1 MRSTPS
7 SHRSQGFTLLEVLAA
22 LAITAVII
30 VATVALI
37 RNVAFYFDRGTRGVT
52 QAEGLMLAVDRLA
65 GDFASARFILL
76 TAETG
81 AAAAAFLGKPASDQE
96 PAKVA
101 FVAAAGVGSQ
111 PLQEELINLTV
122 ERDGDV
128 ARLVRRRARWPGP
141 PARFEDLQP
150 QDAVV
155 LIEGKVDMAFVF
167 GYLAPDGALRWTES
181 WIAQPALPRFVRLLL
196 RDTASGADLLPETD
210 FVVRSDAP
218 FACGWP
224 DAVPSCLLSAA
235 PPQTRSAQSDSGS
248 APR

>member
-1 MRSTPS
+1 MRRKPPPK
-7 SHRSQGFTLLEVLAA
+7 RSEGFTLLEALAA

-30 VATVALI
+30 VATVALM

-65 GDFASARFILL
+65 GDFASARFILQ
-76 TAETG
+76 TAQTG
-81 AAAAAFLGKPASDQE
+81 AAAAAFLGKPASDQT
-96 PAKVA
+96 PAKIA
-101 FVAAAGVGSQ
+101 FVGAAGVGSQ
-111 PLQEELINLTV
+111 ALQEELIDLTV

-141 PARFEDLQP
+141 QARFEDLQP

-167 GYLAPDGALRWTES
+167 GYLAPDEALRWSES

-196 RDTASGADLLPETD
+196 RDSASGADLLPETD

-218 FACGWP
+218 FACGYP
-224 DAVPSCLLSAA
+224 EAVPSCLLSAG

-248 APR
+248 ASR